1 MKVNSLQ
8 LINYRN
14 YKNISLNFHPEI
26 NLFLGENAQGKT
38 NLLESLYVLALT
50 KSHRTSKESEIIRFK
65 TEEAK
70 ICGIVEKRN
79 TKLPLEIY
87 LTCKGRQTKV
97 NRLTQK
103 RLADYIGKLTVI
115 LFSTEDLAIIKGSPG
130 KRRRFLD
137 MEISQISSIYL
148 YDLLQYQTIL
158 KQRNAYLKKIIE
170 KKNAKKV
177 PDMLYY
183 DILSEQLVNFG
194 SKIIHNRLNF
204 VENLSNWAKFI
215 HNNLSS
221 QIEQLSL
228 SYYSSFPLPEKKTV
242 ENIQKTYLQYLKSKQ
257 EYEFFRGTCV
267 YGPHRDDLQ
276 FFINDIEVA
285 NFGSQGQQRT
295 CALSLKLAEID
306 LIYEQTREY
315 PILLLDDVM
324 SELDNKRQLLLLQ
337 AISGKTQTFITTTSL
352 DHLKKFSMQGKQFTI
367 VNGEIKNELIYTSRK
382 H

>member
-50 KSHRTSKESEIIRFK
+50 KSHRTSKESEMIRF
-65 TEEAK
+65 EAETSK

-79 TKLPLEIY
+79 KKLPLEIS
-87 LTCKGRQTKV
+87 LTCEGRQTKV
-97 NRLTQK
+97 NHLTQR

-115 LFSTEDLAIIKGSPG
+115 LFSPEDLAIIKGNPG

-137 MEISQISSIYL
+137 MEISQISPIYL

-158 KQRNAYLKKIIE
+158 KQRNTYLKKIID
-170 KKNAKKV
+170 KKNTKKV

-194 SKIIHNRLNF
+194 SKIIHSRLNF
-204 VENLSNWAKFI
+204 VENLSTWVKSI
-215 HNNLSS
+215 HNNISNRT
-221 QIEQLSL
+221 EQLSL
-228 SYYSSFPLPEKKTV
+228 NYSSSFPLPPKKTV
-242 ENIQKTYLQYLKSKQ
+242 ENIQETYLQYLKSKQ
-257 EYEFFRGTCV
+257 EYEFFKGTCS
-267 YGPHRDDLQ
+267 YGPHRDDLK

-285 NFGSQGQQRT
+285 TFGSQGQQRT

-306 LIYEQTREY
+306 LIHEQTKEY

-337 AISGKTQTFITTTSL
+337 TIYRKTQTFITTTSL
-352 DHLKKFSMQGKQFTI
+352 NHLEKLSMQGKQFTI
-367 VNGEIKNELIYTSRK
+367 VEGKIQE
-382 H
+382 